1 MTKPI
6 YDIMLCADGATRAV
20 PVINGVKIDPSLKAV
35 EKAQKEK
42 DKLVTHAI
50 SEQPSESCA
59 MLFGKKIGDNWN
71 VKEVFLTQNIDD
83 SQTNFTISPE
93 ELLKGYQIA
102 EKNQLE
108 VVGIFHSHPNSDA
121 IPSNTDKKFM
131 QNNPV
136 PWIIFSGVNNDLKA
150 YLLDSTIIE
159 IQIKID

>member
-1 MTKPI
+1 LECIVLT
-6 YDIMLCADGATRAV
+6 
-20 PVINGVKIDPSLKAV
+20 
-35 EKAQKEK
+35 QKEK
-42 DKLVTHAI
+42 NELVTHAI
-50 SEQPSESCA
+50 EQQPSESCA
-59 MLFGKKIGDNWN
+59 MLLGEKIDGAWN
-71 VKEVFLTQNIDD
+71 VKEIFLTENMDN
-83 SQTNFTISPE
+83 SKTNFTISPE

>member
-1 MTKPI
+1 LESI
-6 YDIMLCADGATRAV
+6 VL
-20 PVINGVKIDPSLKAV
+20 
-35 EKAQKEK
+35 AQKEK

-71 VKEVFLTQNIDD
+71 VKEAFLTQNIDD

-150 YLLDSTIIE
+150 YLLDSTRIE
-159 IQIKID
+159 IQIKTD

>member
-1 MTKPI
+1 MESI
-6 YDIMLCADGATRAV
+6 VL
-20 PVINGVKIDPSLKAV
+20 
-35 EKAQKEK
+35 AQKEK
-42 DKLVTHAI
+42 DKLVAHAI
-50 SEQPSESCA
+50 KQQPSESCA
-59 MLFGKKIGDNWN
+59 MLLGKRVDNNWN

>member
-1 MTKPI
+1 LESI
-6 YDIMLCADGATRAV
+6 VL
-20 PVINGVKIDPSLKAV
+20 
-35 EKAQKEK
+35 AQKEK

-59 MLFGKKIGDNWN
+59 MLFGKKVGDNWN

-150 YLLDSTIIE
+150 YLLDSDVIE
-159 IQIKID
+159 IPIKQNDCLD

>member
-1 MTKPI
+1 
-6 YDIMLCADGATRAV
+6 LESV
-20 PVINGVKIDPSLKAV
+20 VL
-35 EKAQKEK
+35 AQKEK

-59 MLFGKKIGDNWN
+59 MLFGKKVGDNWN

-136 PWIIFSGVNNDLKA
+136 PWVIFSGVNNDLKA
-150 YLLDSTIIE
+150 YLLDSDVTE
-159 IQIKID
+159 IPIK

>member
-1 MTKPI
+1 LESI
-6 YDIMLCADGATRAV
+6 VL
-20 PVINGVKIDPSLKAV
+20 
-35 EKAQKEK
+35 AQKEK

-50 SEQPSESCA
+50 GEQPNESCA
-59 MLFGKKIGDNWN
+59 MLFGKKVGDNWN

-108 VVGIFHSHPNSDA
+108 VVGIFQSHPNSVA

-136 PWIIFSGVNNDLKA
+136 PWIIFSGV
-150 YLLDSTIIE
+150 I
-159 IQIKID
+159 

>member
-1 MTKPI
+1 MESI
-6 YDIMLCADGATRAV
+6 VL
-20 PVINGVKIDPSLKAV
+20 
-35 EKAQKEK
+35 AQKEK
-42 DKLVTHAI
+42 DKLIDHAI
-50 SEQPSESCA
+50 KQQPSESCA
-59 MLFGKKIGDNWN
+59 MLLGKRVGNNWN

-150 YLLDSTIIE
+150 YLLDSDVIE
-159 IQIKID
+159 IPIK

>member
-1 MTKPI
+1 LESI
-6 YDIMLCADGATRAV
+6 VL
-20 PVINGVKIDPSLKAV
+20 
-35 EKAQKEK
+35 AQKEK

-59 MLFGKKIGDNWN
+59 MLFGKKIANNWN

-136 PWIIFSGVNNDLKA
+136 PWIIFSGVNNNLKA
-150 YLLDSTIIE
+150 YLLDSDIIE
-159 IQIKID
+159 IPIK

>member
-1 MTKPI
+1 LESI
-6 YDIMLCADGATRAV
+6 VL
-20 PVINGVKIDPSLKAV
+20 
-35 EKAQKEK
+35 AQKEK

-59 MLFGKKIGDNWN
+59 MLFGKRVGDNWN

-150 YLLDSTIIE
+150 YLLDSDVIE
-159 IQIKID
+159 IPIKWNNCLN

>member
-1 MTKPI
+1 MESI
-6 YDIMLCADGATRAV
+6 VL
-20 PVINGVKIDPSLKAV
+20 
-35 EKAQKEK
+35 AQKEK

-59 MLFGKKIGDNWN
+59 MLFGKKVGDNWN

-150 YLLDSTIIE
+150 YLLDSGVIE
-159 IQIKID
+159 IPIK

>member
-1 MTKPI
+1 MESI
-6 YDIMLCADGATRAV
+6 VL
-20 PVINGVKIDPSLKAV
+20 
-35 EKAQKEK
+35 AQKEK

-59 MLFGKKIGDNWN
+59 MLFGKRVGDNWN

-150 YLLDSTIIE
+150 YLLDSDVIE
-159 IQIKID
+159 IPIK

>member
-1 MTKPI
+1 
-6 YDIMLCADGATRAV
+6 LESV
-20 PVINGVKIDPSLKAV
+20 VL
-35 EKAQKEK
+35 AQKEK

-50 SEQPSESCA
+50 DEQPSESCA
-59 MLFGKKIGDNWN
+59 MLFGKKVGDNWN

-136 PWIIFSGVNNDLKA
+136 PWVIFSGVNNDLKA
-150 YLLDSTIIE
+150 YLLDSDVIE
-159 IQIKID
+159 IPIK

>member
-1 MTKPI
+1 LESI
-6 YDIMLCADGATRAV
+6 VL
-20 PVINGVKIDPSLKAV
+20 
-35 EKAQKEK
+35 AQKDK
-42 DKLVTHAI
+42 DKLLTHAI
-50 SEQPSESCA
+50 QEQPNESCA
-59 MLFGKKIGDNWN
+59 MLFGKKVGDNWN

-150 YLLDSTIIE
+150 YSLDSTIIE

>member
-1 MTKPI
+1 MESI
-6 YDIMLCADGATRAV
+6 VL
-20 PVINGVKIDPSLKAV
+20 
-35 EKAQKEK
+35 AQKEK

-150 YLLDSTIIE
+150 YLLDSDVVE
-159 IQIKID
+159 IPIK